1 MNVCEV
7 LLVLVVCVVYTVGM
21 EKYSIAMH
29 ITALM
34 LSKSENSPVSIL
46 PVMVKNHE
54 YLNELAA

>member
-1 MNVCEV
+1 MSEC
-7 LLVLVVCVVYTVGM
+7 VCVCVCVCKVYTVGM